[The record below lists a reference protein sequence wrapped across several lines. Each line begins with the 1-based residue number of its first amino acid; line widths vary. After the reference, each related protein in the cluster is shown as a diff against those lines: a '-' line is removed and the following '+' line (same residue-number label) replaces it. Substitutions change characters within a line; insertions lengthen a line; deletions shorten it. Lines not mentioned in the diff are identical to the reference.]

1 MVQSDAESHGSD
13 LSEKSFLNDEGGG
26 GPEEG
31 GGKNYVISPEE
42 LFWVSTESIDNA
54 VSHIAEGGNILDFC
68 KLYRIKVSTFW
79 RWIEADPERGRL
91 MNEAEKM
98 KERVVIEKIF
108 REIDRISNFD
118 IREIFD
124 VNGCVKPPE
133 KWSDAA
139 GAVISGIEVKESR
152 VDNPND
158 DADENPTILMGRV
171 VKVKLWDKTKMVDL
185 VSKMKQLLGD
195 KDKNQDQTGLLKI
208 LQDMHRRRLA
218 AEQSG
223 GKIAS
228 RGISSGG
235 AVIDVTPA
243 KSAEKVGV

>member
-1 MVQSDAESHGSD
+1 MQHDEPENDGSEFE
-13 LSEKSFLNDEGGG
+13 EKNFLDDEEGG
-26 GPEEG
+26 GPEDGAAE
-31 GGKNYVISPEE
+31 NIVISSEE

-68 KLYRIKVSTFW
+68 KLYGIKVSTFW
-79 RWIEADPERGRL
+79 RWVEADAERGRL
-91 MNEAEKM
+91 MAEAEKM
-98 KERVVIEKIF
+98 KERVVIEKVY

-124 VNGCVKPPE
+124 INGCVKPPE

-139 GAVISGIEVKESR
+139 GAVIAGIEVKESR

-171 VKVKLWDKTKMVDL
+171 VKVKLWDKTKMVDMVAKIKAL
-185 VSKMKQLLGD
+185 IGE

-208 LQDMHRRRLA
+208 LQDMHRRRLLA
-218 AEQSG
+218 AKSG
-223 GKIAS
+223 GQIES
-228 RGISSGG
+228 RGLGSG

-243 KSAEKVGV
+243 KDAEKVGV